1 MKIKV
6 GIIFGGES
14 VEHEVSVISAL
25 QAIEHIDKEKYQ
37 VIPIYISKDK
47 VWYTGEKLLKIN
59 NYKELDILKKNC
71 KEVSLCKINGEFCL
85 INTKGLINKTI
96 DKIDVAF
103 PIVHGQNVED
113 GTLAGYLDTVGIP
126 YVGSGVL
133 GASLGQD
140 KVLIKQ
146 VLKSANLPV
155 VPYVWFYDNEY
166 ELDKEKYLNLIKKMG
181 YPVVVKPACLG
192 SSVGINFVKNEKTI
206 EDAINE
212 AIEYDKKIIVEKA
225 VDNLIE
231 VNCSVVGN
239 YNIQQT
245 SLIEEVISTNSILT
259 YEDKYIG
266 DGKTKGNSKGMVN
279 TSRIIPANIDK
290 TLTKNIENCSKEV
303 FKALNLSGVCRIDY
317 LIDKKTKE
325 YFVNEPN
332 TIPGSLS
339 FYLWEPLGKKYTTL
353 LDDLITLAIKD
364 YKNKQKKTYC
374 FDTNIL
380 QNFNGIKGSKK

>member
-1 MKIKV
+1 
-6 GIIFGGES
+6 
-14 VEHEVSVISAL
+14 
-25 QAIEHIDKEKYQ
+25 
-37 VIPIYISKDK
+37 
-47 VWYTGEKLLKIN
+47 
-59 NYKELDILKKNC
+59 
-71 KEVSLCKINGEFCL
+71 
-85 INTKGLINKTI
+85 
-96 DKIDVAF
+96 
-103 PIVHGQNVED
+103 
-113 GTLAGYLDTVGIP
+113 
-126 YVGSGVL
+126 
-133 GASLGQD
+133 
-140 KVLIKQ
+140 
-146 VLKSANLPV
+146 
-155 VPYVWFYDNEY
+155 
-166 ELDKEKYLNLIKKMG
+166 MG

-245 SLIEEVISTNSILT
+245 SLIEEVISSNSILT

>member
-6 GIIFGGES
+6 GVIFGGES

-25 QAIEHIDKEKYQ
+25 QAIEFMNKDKYDI
-37 VIPIYISKDK
+37 VPIYISKDK
-47 VWYTGEKLLKIN
+47 IWYTGESLFKIDS
-59 NYKELDILKKNC
+59 YKDLENLKKTC
-71 KEVSLCKINGEFCL
+71 KEVTLCKLNGDFCL
-85 INTKGLINKTI
+85 FNTKGLMNKVVE
-96 DKIDVAF
+96 KIDVAF

-146 VLKSANLPV
+146 VLSSADIPV
-155 VPYVWFYDNEY
+155 VDYLWFYDVEFDN
-166 ELDKEKYLNLIKKMG
+166 DKEKYLSLIKDMG
-181 YPVVVKPACLG
+181 YPVVVKPASLG

-212 AIEYDKKIIVEKA
+212 AIEYDRKIIVEKA

-239 YNIQQT
+239 YTIQET
-245 SLIEEVISTNSILT
+245 SLIEEVISSNSILT

-266 DGKTKGNSKGMVN
+266 ESKSKGPNKGMVN
-279 TSRIIPANIDK
+279 TSRIIPANISDE
-290 TLTKNIENCSKEV
+290 LTKSIEETSKEV
-303 FKALNLSGVCRIDY
+303 FKVLNLSGVCRIDY
-317 LIDKKTKE
+317 LIDSKTNK
-325 YFVNEPN
+325 YYVNEPN

-339 FYLWEPLGKKYTTL
+339 FYLWEPKGKKYSEL
-353 LDDLITLAIKD
+353 LDDLITISIKD
-364 YKNKQKKTYC
+364 YKNKLKKTYC

-380 QNFNGIKGSKK
+380 KNFNGIKGSKK